1 MSELNEKLSTIVLN
15 QSIAEQILTSNPNFN
30 YLYSN
35 ISSGYTEPL
44 TLLTIAKVSQSVINV
59 LYGSELEL
67 IDLNKHTNQVDNSKW
82 IREQMCSKENF
93 LLRLSHDDQTKAL
106 NSFLCANL
114 TDEKLA
120 ELFTL
125 ISQEIEWNTVK
136 RKVFFAPY
144 I

>member
-1 MSELNEKLSTIVLN
+1 LNE
-15 QSIAEQILTSNPNFN
+15 SIAEQILTSNPNFN

-35 ISSGYTEPL
+35 ISSEYTEPL
-44 TLLTIAKVSQSVINV
+44 TLLTIAKVSQSIINV

-67 IDLNKHTNQVDNSKW
+67 IDLNKHTNQIDKSKW
-82 IREQMCSKENF
+82 IREQMCSNENF
-93 LLRLSHDDQTKAL
+93 LLRLSHKDQTKVL

-114 TDEKLA
+114 TDEKLV

-136 RKVFFAPY
+136 RKVFFTPHIY
-144 I
+144 LIKILEN